1 MLGDIRFPKRNSV
14 FLTDFNYPN
23 MFNIYYNFRIQISSR
38 MWDASL
44 VLDGGSSFRFN
55 DGAIATLEILDEDAL
70 RTVELD

>member
-1 MLGDIRFPKRNSV
+1 L
-14 FLTDFNYPN
+14 FNKIKAFSMY
-23 MFNIYYNFRIQISSR
+23 FRIQISSR

-55 DGAIATLEILDEDAL
+55 DGAIATLESLDEDAL

>member
-1 MLGDIRFPKRNSV
+1 M
-14 FLTDFNYPN
+14 Y
-23 MFNIYYNFRIQISSR
+23 FRIQISSR

-55 DGAIATLEILDEDAL
+55 DGAIATLESLDEDAL